1 MIPLVDK
8 NDMIKSKRILTKS
21 KSTKYGYMK
30 KNAQEL
36 AIKVLKAIE
45 KEGQRDVFLKTRE
58 VAKEFGIA
66 DRSDATVY
74 AGLRY
79 LLFFEGLS
87 VSTRFNGVEE
97 ILRVGPINGSGYQ
110 LPKSYIAAYDKME
123 LDGWYLKRAY
133 DCLTAKYSIRKND
146 HKDNDGMDTYT
157 LESEGDVTF
166 DRRDLTEA
174 QAVDFVKYMSSGGI
188 QAPDV
193 VSLTPINLVIPD
205 RYLTDA
211 RIYTDFDK
219 IGREFRIVR
228 SGNIIAEYIV
238 MSIYGKECTVFEH
251 DIDSLVK
258 GCSVIGLLR
267 SFEQGLMVEKIP
279 ERVEILKKLL
289 PEIKTKNSAIIDGR
303 KLLITNS
310 VGTFQ
315 LSLMDGTLHKIY
327 DVNSNTGNKYIC
339 VGPRGESDNS
349 IIFNGQKYQIDRIMG
364 AIISKAVMLL
374 EEKYPDAR
382 TISQIMN

>member
-8 NDMIKSKRILTKS
+8 NDMIKSKRVLTKS
-21 KSTKYGYMK
+21 KSVKYGYMK

-36 AIKVLKAIE
+36 ADKVLKVIE
-45 KEGQRDVFLKTRE
+45 KDGQRDVFLKTRG
-58 VAKEFGIA
+58 VAKEFGIV

-87 VSTRFNGVEE
+87 VSIRFDGTEE
-97 ILRVGPINGSGYQ
+97 ILKVSPINGSGYG

-123 LDGWYLKRAY
+123 LDGWYLKRVY
-133 DCLTAKYSIRKND
+133 DCLTAKYSIRKNN
-146 HKDNDGMDTYT
+146 HKDSNGMDTYT
-157 LESEGDVTF
+157 LESEGNITF
-166 DRRDLTEA
+166 DRRDLTA
-174 QAVDFVKYMSSGGI
+174 VQAIDFVKYMSSGAVQI
-188 QAPDV
+188 PDV

-211 RIYTDFDK
+211 RIYTDFSK

-228 SGNIIAEYIV
+228 SGNVAEFTV
-238 MSIYGKECTVFEH
+238 MSIYGKECEVFEH
-251 DIDSLVK
+251 DIDSIVK

-267 SFEQGLMVEKIP
+267 SFEQALMVEKIP

-289 PEIKTKNSAIIDGR
+289 PEIKTKYSVIIESR
-303 KLLITNS
+303 RLLITNS

-315 LSLMDGTLHKIY
+315 LSLLDGTLHKIY
-327 DVNSNTGNKYIC
+327 SANGETGNKYIC
-339 VGPRGESDNS
+339 VGPRGNSVNS
-349 IIFNGQKYQIDRIMG
+349 ILINGKNYKIDRIMG
-364 AIISKAVMLL
+364 TIISKAVMLL
-374 EEKYPDAR
+374 KEKYPDAR
-382 TISQIMN
+382 TVSQIMN